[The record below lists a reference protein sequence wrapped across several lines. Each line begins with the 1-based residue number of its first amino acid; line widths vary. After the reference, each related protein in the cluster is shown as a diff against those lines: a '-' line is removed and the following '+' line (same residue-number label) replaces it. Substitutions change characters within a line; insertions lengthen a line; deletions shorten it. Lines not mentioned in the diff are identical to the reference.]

1 MLGYSIY
8 KCCLRRCATRLD
20 EKHLRD
26 NFYHIDDS
34 QLADEYIQAQDSL
47 KHSRQNLQPFFEALR
62 NYQIGAML
70 KEEKVC
76 REILGINRFSDETL
90 LKLKDE
96 AAKRKRQKL
105 RRSAF
110 LNRPENKGA
119 RNLQGAHTYRLL
131 ALREYCDRFMYL
143 PYSIR
148 NRKTFTVSMYKHE
161 RMRQFSLDVVRCVT
175 DLAFM
180 PTKQAREMEFNPEY
194 LFKNIVDRKNAE
206 SAILEAKNEDEADA
220 LFGYNPDASDK
231 SDGED
236 FTPLG
241 INRSHDDNEAADPAT
256 DNFLAAVNDE

>member
-1 MLGYSIY
+1 MMLKVLRWAPIVYCINGAWAYSNQQAFRNAVHVSKGDYLFGPANHELYQFLFQVTPGSVFLYVPVTYTIGYMIY

-34 QLADEYIQAQDSL
+34 QLADEYIDAQDSL

-96 AAKRKRQKL
+96 AAKRKRQKF

-110 LNRPENKGA
+110 WNPTEKKGT
-119 RNLQGAHTYRLL
+119 RNL
-131 ALREYCDRFMYL
+131 
-143 PYSIR
+143 
-148 NRKTFTVSMYKHE
+148 
-161 RMRQFSLDVVRCVT
+161 
-175 DLAFM
+175 
-180 PTKQAREMEFNPEY
+180 
-194 LFKNIVDRKNAE
+194 
-206 SAILEAKNEDEADA
+206 
-220 LFGYNPDASDK
+220 
-231 SDGED
+231 
-236 FTPLG
+236 
-241 INRSHDDNEAADPAT
+241 
-256 DNFLAAVNDE
+256 